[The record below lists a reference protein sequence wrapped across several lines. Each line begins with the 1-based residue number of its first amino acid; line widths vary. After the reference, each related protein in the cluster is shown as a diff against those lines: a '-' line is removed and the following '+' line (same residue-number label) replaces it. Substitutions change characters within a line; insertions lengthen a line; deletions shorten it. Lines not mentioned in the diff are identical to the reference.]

1 MLDRPSSSGFLCFII
16 YNLVGLW
23 VYIWRRNE
31 PPWCPVL
38 FVREMGWT
46 ATLSVCGADL
56 SLSLPTTVATLTQ
69 VKHFLF
75 VQPSVS
81 LISNLFNPFFEYPR
95 TSASLLSS
103 AVIWCFLYIRH
114 EFDTA
119 IVAIFIKLFSRYFPY
134 LFLRRWRKN
143 YNNNRTF
150 FFFAFLWLLSFF
162 QCCGIFHFGYCQVC
176 CVTLSSRAFSIYVN
190 GVKMHVQHSWKN
202 LYLKGLN
209 VI

>member
-1 MLDRPSSSGFLCFII
+1 MVPSII
-16 YNLVGLW
+16 CTWDGLNRHS
-23 VYIWRRNE
+23 VRVALIWACRYQ
-31 PPWCPVL
+31 PLLQPWL
-38 FVREMGWT
+38 KWNI
-46 ATLSVCGADL
+46 
-56 SLSLPTTVATLTQ
+56 
-69 VKHFLF
+69 FLF

-81 LISNLFNPFFEYPR
+81 LISNLFDPFFEYPR

-134 LFLRRWRKN
+134 LFLRRRRKN
-143 YNNNRTF
+143 YNNTTF
-150 FFFAFLWLLSFF
+150 FLLFYDCFFS